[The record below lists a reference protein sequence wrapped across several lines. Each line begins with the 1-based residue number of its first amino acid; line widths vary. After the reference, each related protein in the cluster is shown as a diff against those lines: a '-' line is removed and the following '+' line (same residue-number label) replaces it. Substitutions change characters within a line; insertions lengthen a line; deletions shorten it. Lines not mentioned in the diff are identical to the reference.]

1 MPFHEIKIDK
11 DWLKRIEKALEEYQ
25 LSMFDFKVAINH
37 LDKLIPDV
45 ERKEDRYGNDYF
57 ECPDCG
63 KKYTYRSFDGF
74 CEKCGKR
81 MIW

>member
-1 MPFHEIKIDK
+1 MPFDEIKIDT
-11 DWLKRIEKALEEYQ
+11 DRLRRMEKALQEYQ
-25 LSMFDFKVAINH
+25 LSMLDFKIAINH
-37 LDKLIPDV
+37 LDKLIPHV
-45 ERKEDRYGNDYF
+45 KCKEDNYGNDYF

-63 KKYTYRSFDGF
+63 KKYTYRSFDGY